1 MIEFKMDDIF
11 KSDCEAICNAVNCVG
26 VMGAGLAL
34 AFKRRYSEMYKEYV
48 EVCKK
53 GELHTGKMHIWE
65 NPNGNPKYII
75 NFPTKDDFRK
85 DSEMSYII
93 DGLVTLETEII
104 ARGIK
109 SIALPSLGCGLGG
122 LKWDEVKPL
131 LEQFAKNL
139 PGNVRI
145 VIYEPLN

>member
-1 MIEFKMDDIF
+1 MDDIF
-11 KSDCEAICNAVNCVG
+11 KSDCEAICNAVNTKG

-109 SIALPSLGCGLGG
+109 SIALPSLGCGLGN
-122 LKWDEVKPL
+122 LPWDEVKPL